1 MSLGVVSP
9 KIESPVKSE
18 MMRALENW
26 VNESFSKIKPIDFIK
41 ALRAL
46 NTNADISANILAEL
60 SRKNINSSVFS
71 DITFPEVQ

>member
-1 MSLGVVSP
+1 MSLGVVPP
-9 KIESPVKSE
+9 KIEFPVKSE
-18 MMRALENW
+18 IMRALENW

-46 NTNADISANILAEL
+46 KTNADISANILAEL

>member
-1 MSLGVVSP
+1 MSLGVVPP
-9 KIESPVKSE
+9 KIEFPVKSE
-18 MMRALENW
+18 IMRALENW

-41 ALRAL
+41 ALQAL
-46 NTNADISANILAEL
+46 KTNADISANILAEL